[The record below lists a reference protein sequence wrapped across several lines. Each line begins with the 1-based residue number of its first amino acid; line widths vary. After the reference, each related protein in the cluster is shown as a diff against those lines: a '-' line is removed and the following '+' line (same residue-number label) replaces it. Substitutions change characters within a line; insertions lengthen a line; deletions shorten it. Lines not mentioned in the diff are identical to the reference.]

1 MMDKMQQPAVELG
14 NIKDTLVPVQ
24 DSGNVV
30 NTTIY
35 TVLIAIS
42 FSHFLND
49 TLQSLIPSIYPLIK
63 SDFHLT
69 FTQVGFI
76 TLTFQITASLL
87 QPFVGSFTDKRPQPY
102 SLAIG
107 MAFSLCGLIFLA
119 FADSFTHV
127 LISVAL
133 IGVGSSIFHPES
145 SKIAYMAS
153 GGRHGLAQSI
163 FQVGGNTGAA
173 FGPLLAAVIIVG
185 HGRINIL
192 YFSLFALLAIFIL
205 IRVGNWAR
213 KHYHIARAKSKGSN
227 GEDLHLVSKKKI
239 RIAVVILLVLIF
251 SKYFYLASM
260 SSYYTFYLMDKFS
273 ISVQISQ
280 LYLFAFLA
288 AAAAGTF
295 IGGPLG
301 DRYGRKY
308 VIWFSILGVAP
319 FTMLLPYVNL
329 FWTSVLS
336 VMIGFIISSAF
347 SAILVY
353 AQELMPG
360 KVGMV
365 SGLFF
370 GLAFGM
376 GGLGSAVLGSLADH
390 TSIYFVYQVCSFL
403 PLIGLVAGFLPNL
416 RKRRRDLKMKRE

>member
-1 MMDKMQQPAVELG
+1 MTQQTRKSELSLSGATALPDSKMM
-14 NIKDTLVPVQ
+14 
-24 DSGNVV
+24 V
-30 NTTIY
+30 NG
-35 TVLIAIS
+35 TVYSILLAIS

-63 SDFHLT
+63 SDFHLS
-69 FTQVGFI
+69 FAQVGLI
-76 TLTFQITASLL
+76 TLTFQLTASLL
-87 QPFVGSFTDKRPQPY
+87 QPFVGHFTDKRPQPY
-102 SLAIG
+102 SLATG
-107 MAFSLCGLIFLA
+107 MAFSLSGLVLLAYANSFLHILVA
-119 FADSFTHV
+119 
-127 LISVAL
+127 VAL
-133 IGVGSSIFHPES
+133 IGVGSSVFHPES

-192 YFSLFALLAIFIL
+192 YFCLLALLAIFVL
-205 IRVGNWAR
+205 VRVGNWAKSR
-213 KHYHIARAKSKGSN
+213 YHLAKAKPVSLN
-227 GEDLHLVSKKKI
+227 GESLRVVSKQKV
-239 RIAVVILLVLIF
+239 RMAIAILLVLIF

-260 SSYYTFYLMDKFS
+260 SSYYTFYLMDKFHV
-273 ISVQISQ
+273 SVQSSQ

-288 AAAAGTF
+288 SAAAGTF

-301 DRYGRKY
+301 DRFGRKY

-319 FTMLLPYVNL
+319 FTLVLPYVSL

-336 VMIGFIISSAF
+336 VIIGFIISSAF

-376 GGLGSAVLGSLADH
+376 GGLGSAVLGTLADH

-403 PLIGLVAGFLPNL
+403 PLIGLIAGFLPNL
-416 RKRRRDLKMKRE
+416 RKIKKRSEVG